1 MATTIK
7 SSALDFNNIKSNLKT
22 YLANK
27 EEFKDY
33 NFEASGLS
41 NILDVLA
48 YNTHLNALTA
58 NFALNESY
66 LGTAQLRSS
75 MVSLAEGIGY
85 VPDTRTSS
93 QALVRLFFNT
103 STTPRDTKITLPAY
117 TSFTTSV
124 DDVNYTFST
133 ISDFIADDNGS
144 GYYEFKTSDGSTSI
158 PIFEGTR
165 RTKTFIVGQYEDNP
179 VYVIPDG
186 NLDADTVTVK
196 VYNSVTST
204 SSTTYQNIIN
214 ATTITSTS
222 TIYILKESPNGY
234 FELSFGDGETFGVA
248 PSAGTRIEVDYIST
262 SGNAANGASAFSSNQ
277 VLTFGTTNTFTS
289 SLNVSTVSNSVGGD
303 TKETIESIRKNAP
316 FQYATQNRM
325 VTAEDYTALILRK
338 FSTFIDDIVSFGGE
352 DAADPE
358 FGAVFTSIKFKNDVN
373 NDTQLAK
380 KREIIG
386 LASQLAITSFN
397 LRFIDPI
404 TTTIEADVFF
414 QFNPKL
420 TDTTENQIVSSVQNV
435 ITNYFSLNTGKF
447 KQSFRRSN
455 LLSLIDDIDPAILSS
470 RADIRMQNRF
480 TPTAPSI
487 ATVVQNLTLNGSG
500 VATISAA
507 NVAIVVDLVTSERYK
522 DATNHLISNSTT
534 QSTNYAGVLSALT
547 AASSTS
553 SQTLRYPVAIS
564 EPSNIDYIVTSNQF
578 VYEGKTAFLR
588 NKLSDTAIQIVAVAG
603 EEIILDSVGS
613 YNPTAGTAS
622 INYFNPTSIIG
633 GDEIKLAVVPANPSA
648 ISPTRNEILS
658 HDPSRSLVKAVI
670 VNAVN

>member
-7 SSALDFNNIKSNLKT
+7 SSALDFNNIKNNLKT

-133 ISDFIADDNGS
+133 ISDFIADDNGN

-248 PSAGTRIEVDYIST
+248 PAAGTRIEVDYIST

-277 VLTFGTTNTFTS
+277 TFTFGTTNTFTS

-325 VTAEDYTALILRK
+325 VTAEDYTSLILRK

-358 FGAVFTSIKFKNDVN
+358 FGAVFTSIKFKDDVS
-373 NDTQLAK
+373 NDTQLTK

-420 TDTTENQIVSSVQNV
+420 TDATENQIVSSVQSV
-435 ITNYFSLNTGKF
+435 ISNYFSLNTGKF

-470 RADIRMQNRF
+470 RADIRMQSRF

-487 ATVVQNLTLNGSG
+487 ATIVQNLTLNGSG
-500 VATISAA
+500 IATISAA
-507 NVAIVVDLVTSERYK
+507 DVAVVVDLVTSERYK
-522 DATNHLISNSTT
+522 DATNYLISNSTT

-564 EPSNIDYIVTSNQF
+564 EPSNIDYVVTSNQF

-613 YNPTAGTAS
+613 YDPTAGTAS

>member
-1 MATTIK
+1 MATTIQ

-248 PSAGTRIEVDYIST
+248 PTAGTRIEVDYIST

-325 VTAEDYTALILRK
+325 VTAEDYTSLILRK

-358 FGAVFTSIKFKNDVN
+358 FGAVFTSIKFKDDVS
-373 NDTQLAK
+373 NDTQLTK

-420 TDTTENQIVSSVQNV
+420 TDTTENQIVSSVQSV
-435 ITNYFSLNTGKF
+435 ISNYFSLNTGKF

-487 ATVVQNLTLNGSG
+487 ATIVQNLTLNGSG
-500 VATISAA
+500 VSTISAA
-507 NVAIVVDLVTSERYK
+507 DVAIVVDLVTSERYK

-564 EPSNIDYIVTSNQF
+564 EPSNIDYVVTSNQF
-578 VYEGKTAFLR
+578 IYEGKTAFLR

-613 YNPTAGTAS
+613 YDPTAGTAS

>member
-196 VYNSVTST
+196 VYSSVTST

-248 PSAGTRIEVDYIST
+248 PAAGTRIEVDYIST
-262 SGNAANGASAFSSNQ
+262 SGNTANGASAFSSNQ
-277 VLTFGTTNTFTS
+277 TFTFGTTNTFTS

-325 VTAEDYTALILRK
+325 VTAEDYTSLILRK

-358 FGAVFTSIKFKNDVN
+358 FGAVFTSIKFKDDVS
-373 NDTQLAK
+373 NDTQLTK
-380 KREIIG
+380 KREIID

-420 TDTTENQIVSSVQNV
+420 TDTTENQIVSSVQSV
-435 ITNYFSLNTGKF
+435 ISDYFSLNTGKF

-487 ATVVQNLTLNGSG
+487 ATIVQNLTLNGSG
-500 VATISAA
+500 NATISAA
-507 NVAIVVDLVTSERYK
+507 DVAIVVDLVTSERYK

-613 YNPTAGTAS
+613 YDPTAGTAN

-648 ISPTRNEILS
+648 ISPIRNEILS

>member
-1 MATTIK
+1 MATTIQ

-248 PSAGTRIEVDYIST
+248 PTAGTRIEVDYIST

-325 VTAEDYTALILRK
+325 VTAEDYTSLILRK

-358 FGAVFTSIKFKNDVN
+358 FGAVFTSIKFKDDVS
-373 NDTQLAK
+373 NDTQLTK

-420 TDTTENQIVSSVQNV
+420 TDTTENQIVSSVQSV
-435 ITNYFSLNTGKF
+435 ISDYFSLNTGKF

-487 ATVVQNLTLNGSG
+487 ATIVQNLTLNGSG
-500 VATISAA
+500 NATISAA
-507 NVAIVVDLVTSERYK
+507 DVAIVVDLVTSERYK

-564 EPSNIDYIVTSNQF
+564 EPSNIDYVVTSNQF

-613 YNPTAGTAS
+613 YDPTAGTAN

-648 ISPTRNEILS
+648 ISPIRNEILS

>member
-133 ISDFIADDNGS
+133 ISDFIADDNGN

-248 PSAGTRIEVDYIST
+248 PTAGTRIEVDYIST

-358 FGAVFTSIKFKNDVN
+358 FGAVFTSIKFKNDVS

>member
-1 MATTIK
+1 MATTIQ

-248 PSAGTRIEVDYIST
+248 PTAGTRIEVDYIST

-325 VTAEDYTALILRK
+325 VTAEDYTSLILRK

-358 FGAVFTSIKFKNDVN
+358 FGAVFTSIKFKDDVS
-373 NDTQLAK
+373 NDTQLTK

-420 TDTTENQIVSSVQNV
+420 TDTTENQIVSSVQSV
-435 ITNYFSLNTGKF
+435 ISNYFSLNTGKF

-470 RADIRMQNRF
+470 RADIRMQNKF

-487 ATVVQNLTLNGSG
+487 ATIVQNLTLNGSG

-613 YNPTAGTAS
+613 YDPTAGTAS

>member
-133 ISDFIADDNGS
+133 ISDFIADDNGN

-248 PSAGTRIEVDYIST
+248 PTAGTRIEVDYIST

-325 VTAEDYTALILRK
+325 VTAEDYTSLILRK

-358 FGAVFTSIKFKNDVN
+358 FGAVFTSIKFKDDVS
-373 NDTQLAK
+373 NDTQLTK

-564 EPSNIDYIVTSNQF
+564 EPSNIDYVVTSNQF

-613 YNPTAGTAS
+613 YDPTAGTAN

>member
-248 PSAGTRIEVDYIST
+248 PTAGTRIEVDYIST

-277 VLTFGTTNTFTS
+277 VLTFGITNTFTS

-358 FGAVFTSIKFKNDVN
+358 FGAVFTSIKFKNDVS

>member
-1 MATTIK
+1 MATTIQ

-196 VYNSVTST
+196 VYSSVTST

-248 PSAGTRIEVDYIST
+248 PTAGTRIEVDYIST

-325 VTAEDYTALILRK
+325 VTAEDYTSLILRK

-358 FGAVFTSIKFKNDVN
+358 FGAVFTSIKFKDDVS
-373 NDTQLAK
+373 NDTQLTK

-420 TDTTENQIVSSVQNV
+420 TDTTENQIVSSVQSV
-435 ITNYFSLNTGKF
+435 ISNYFSLNTGKF

-470 RADIRMQNRF
+470 RADIRMQNKF

-487 ATVVQNLTLNGSG
+487 ATIVQNLTLNGSG

-564 EPSNIDYIVTSNQF
+564 EPSNIDYVVTSNQF

-613 YNPTAGTAS
+613 YDPTAGTAS